1 MPIFIRFISNYMR
14 LYGHL
19 HIIAYIC
26 LLISPF
32 SGGFFAAFS
41 GDLYGIIC
49 IYI

>member
-1 MPIFIRFISNYMR
+1 MPIFACFISNYMQ
-14 LYGHL
+14 LYAHS

-26 LLISPF
+26 LLISLF
-32 SGGFFAAFS
+32 SGGLLAAFS